1 MTIRNTALFQEVDL
15 ANTFIKRFKG
25 WMGKET
31 VSEGEGLLLMPCKSV
46 HTCFMR
52 FNIDVLFIDSAGKVV
67 HTIEQ
72 MKPWRLSPVVKQA
85 EAVLEIAGGSIA
97 AQGIKLGDQIIEL

>member
-1 MTIRNTALFQEVDL
+1 MSTRNRALFQEVDL

-25 WMGKET
+25 WMGKSN
-31 VSEGEGLLLMPCKSV
+31 VSDGEGLLLLPCKSV

-67 HTIEQ
+67 HMIEQ
-72 MKPWRLSPVVKQA
+72 MKPWRFSPVVKKA
-85 EAVLEIAGGSIA
+85 AAVLEITGGSIA
-97 AQGIKLGDQIIEL
+97 TQGIKLGDQIIEL